1 MTTRTTMPDSYY
13 NGFSEAKKHERV
25 LYRDGKTLQG
35 QELNEAQD
43 ILRYRLKNVA
53 DALFKDGDIVRD
65 AQIAVDATNGKVQAG
80 SGAVYLS
87 GAVRGVPSATFAIPT
102 TGTISVGVRLVTKIV
117 SPLED
122 PTLYNPATGQPGE
135 GEEGAWREA
144 VETVWGFD
152 GDGGEG
158 EFYPVYVVDSGVV
171 RAKET
176 PPNLDSTTQAISKY
190 DRDSTGGSYIVS
202 GLQVRA
208 AEDVEG
214 RQVYTVTEGR
224 ARVNGYGI
232 DIPTSRR
239 LVYEAVPD
247 LRRIDSEVTMADG
260 SASQRVTVAHPPVRS
275 VLACHITVQKT
286 ESLVHGAYMGAADTL
301 PDTSVVEIKSV
312 RMGETTYVLGTDY
325 KKTGDAVDWS
335 PAGNEPSPGS
345 TYEVTY
351 TCIVSVSPTGLDADG
366 FTVSGAVKNT
376 QITTTYDQAL
386 PRLDRLCLTS
396 EGTFAW
402 LKGVASESRAVSPAV
417 PAAMLAVATVRQTWR
432 PERSVTNGGVFMQSF
447 SRLKLMDDRI
457 SYAIN
462 ELARQR
468 LQSDALTRESGMKSG
483 MFVDPLTDDTMR
495 DQGVTQTGAVFD
507 GMLTLPITATAHALP
522 GSVTA
527 QTSRDC
533 TPQTVL
539 AQTLRTTSMQVNPY
553 QAFEPL
559 PATVTLNPA
568 VDRWTENKTN
578 WTSAVTKTFSRS
590 TGTGGGSGWAV
601 LHHTESNV
609 STEVVSSSS
618 KEEEKVT
625 VPDLTNKT
633 EADAVDLA
641 NSLNLG
647 VVNGGTEAS
656 DVIEAG
662 KICRQDLKPGTKV
675 DKNATITYYV
685 SSGKE
690 TVTIPTGIVGT
701 QKDAASAALTQL
713 GLQVSTTEDFSDTV
727 AEGLVISVDPS
738 EGSQVAPES
747 TVTLVI
753 SKGSKDA
760 EEIAIRDVIGLDEE
774 TAKSILSDFNIIVKT
789 GTSSKVAEG
798 EVMEVDPAIGTK
810 VKKGSDVTIYVNS
823 PSAQP
828 TTPDEN
834 TPTPT
839 PAEPGANTATDVTW
853 SCSQTLSAPDQYQGG
868 IAKIELIQDDG
879 NGNETSITIMD
890 GQAITSWPYSV
901 NTNWSA
907 SSSAS
912 STGRI
917 VFYEM
922 DSSGS
927 YQAIAQYPSVPLS
940 EG

>member
-1 MTTRTTMPDSYY
+1 MLIYFIAQAA
-13 NGFSEAKKHERV
+13 GIV
-25 LYRDGKTLQG
+25 GGKG
-35 QELNEAQD
+35 
-43 ILRYRLKNVA
+43 
-53 DALFKDGDIVRD
+53 
-65 AQIAVDATNGKVQAG
+65 
-80 SGAVYLS
+80 
-87 GAVRGVPSATFAIPT
+87 PT
-102 TGTISVGVRLVTKIV
+102 
-117 SPLED
+117 
-122 PTLYNPATGQPGE
+122 
-135 GEEGAWREA
+135 
-144 VETVWGFD
+144 
-152 GDGGEG
+152 
-158 EFYPVYVVDSGVV
+158 
-171 RAKET
+171 
-176 PPNLDSTTQAISKY
+176 
-190 DRDSTGGSYIVS
+190 
-202 GLQVRA
+202 A
-208 AEDVEG
+208 A
-214 RQVYTVTEGR
+214 
-224 ARVNGYGI
+224 
-232 DIPTSRR
+232 S
-239 LVYEAVPD
+239 
-247 LRRIDSEVTMADG
+247 SS
-260 SASQRVTVAHPPVRS
+260 SASS
-275 VLACHITVQKT
+275 
-286 ESLVHGAYMGAADTL
+286 S
-301 PDTSVVEIKSV
+301 S
-312 RMGETTYVLGTDY
+312 
-325 KKTGDAVDWS
+325 
-335 PAGNEPSPGS
+335 
-345 TYEVTY
+345 
-351 TCIVSVSPTGLDADG
+351 
-366 FTVSGAVKNT
+366 
-376 QITTTYDQAL
+376 
-386 PRLDRLCLTS
+386 
-396 EGTFAW
+396 
-402 LKGVASESRAVSPAV
+402 
-417 PAAMLAVATVRQTWR
+417 
-432 PERSVTNGGVFMQSF
+432 
-447 SRLKLMDDRI
+447 
-457 SYAIN
+457 
-462 ELARQR
+462 
-468 LQSDALTRESGMKSG
+468 
-483 MFVDPLTDDTMR
+483 
-495 DQGVTQTGAVFD
+495 
-507 GMLTLPITATAHALP
+507 
-522 GSVTA
+522 
-527 QTSRDC
+527 
-533 TPQTVL
+533 
-539 AQTLRTTSMQVNPY
+539 
-553 QAFEPL
+553 
-559 PATVTLNPA
+559 
-568 VDRWTENKTN
+568 
-578 WTSAVTKTFSRS
+578 
-590 TGTGGGSGWAV
+590 
-601 LHHTESNV
+601 

-633 EADAVDLA
+633 EADATALA

-927 YQAIAQYPSVPLS
+927 YQAIAQYQSVPLS

>member
-1 MTTRTTMPDSYY
+1 MKLRNAEKRLLIAVSQIIE
-13 NGFSEAKKHERV
+13 NEGFSKIGVNKIAKQAKCDKVLIYRYFGGLEGLLAAWAKDNDFYTLAYQAYSERV
-25 LYRDGKTLQG
+25 TKA
-35 QELNEAQD
+35 ESSED
-43 ILRYRLKNVA
+43 I
-53 DALFKDGDIVRD
+53 
-65 AQIAVDATNGKVQAG
+65 
-80 SGAVYLS
+80 
-87 GAVRGVPSATFAIPT
+87 
-102 TGTISVGVRLVTKIV
+102 
-117 SPLED
+117 
-122 PTLYNPATGQPGE
+122 
-135 GEEGAWREA
+135 
-144 VETVWGFD
+144 
-152 GDGGEG
+152 
-158 EFYPVYVVDSGVV
+158 
-171 RAKET
+171 
-176 PPNLDSTTQAISKY
+176 
-190 DRDSTGGSYIVS
+190 
-202 GLQVRA
+202 
-208 AEDVEG
+208 
-214 RQVYTVTEGR
+214 
-224 ARVNGYGI
+224 
-232 DIPTSRR
+232 
-239 LVYEAVPD
+239 
-247 LRRIDSEVTMADG
+247 
-260 SASQRVTVAHPPVRS
+260 
-275 VLACHITVQKT
+275 
-286 ESLVHGAYMGAADTL
+286 
-301 PDTSVVEIKSV
+301 IK
-312 RMGETTYVLGTDY
+312 
-325 KKTGDAVDWS
+325 
-335 PAGNEPSPGS
+335 
-345 TYEVTY
+345 
-351 TCIVSVSPTGLDADG
+351 
-366 FTVSGAVKNT
+366 
-376 QITTTYDQAL
+376 
-386 PRLDRLCLTS
+386 LT
-396 EGTFAW
+396 
-402 LKGVASESRAVSPAV
+402 
-417 PAAMLAVATVRQTWR
+417 
-432 PERSVTNGGVFMQSF
+432 
-447 SRLKLMDDRI
+447 
-457 SYAIN
+457 
-462 ELARQR
+462 
-468 LQSDALTRESGMKSG
+468 
-483 MFVDPLTDDTMR
+483 
-495 DQGVTQTGAVFD
+495 
-507 GMLTLPITATAHALP
+507 
-522 GSVTA
+522 
-527 QTSRDC
+527 
-533 TPQTVL
+533 QTVL
-539 AQTLRTTSMQVNPY
+539 LKQLNFLRTNKLMQELLAWELSGN
-553 QAFEPL
+553 
-559 PATVTLNPA
+559 
-568 VDRWTENKTN
+568 
-578 WTSAVTKTFSRS
+578 STFRRS
-590 TGTGGGSGWAV
+590 QVESGRSGLKV
-601 LHHTESNV
+601 LEQG
-609 STEVVSSSS
+609 EKKLG

-625 VPDLTNKT
+625 VPDLRNKT
-633 EADAVDLA
+633 EADAATLA
-641 NSLNLG
+641 NSLKLG

-662 KICRQDLKPGTKV
+662 KICRQDLTPGTKV

-798 EVMEVDPAIGTK
+798 EVMEVDPAVGTK